1 MRKIKGIYRKKGIQ
15 VCDKK
20 NETKPL
26 SSDYDPCL
34 KSKYKPQKDNE
45 IWISY
50 RGQYGVNPLRT
61 DVAKALYKNIK
72 VISHIDA
79 K

>member
-1 MRKIKGIYRKKGIQ
+1 M
-15 VCDKK
+15 CDKK

-26 SSDYDPCL
+26 SSDYDPYL

-50 RGQYGVNPLRT
+50 RGQYGANPLRT
-61 DVAKALYKNIK
+61 DVAKVLYNNIK
-72 VISHIDA
+72 AINKLDD
-79 K
+79 

>member
-1 MRKIKGIYRKKGIQ
+1 M
-15 VCDKK
+15 CDKK
-20 NETKPL
+20 KETKPL
-26 SSDYDPCL
+26 SSDYDPYL

-61 DVAKALYKNIK
+61 DVAKVLYNNIK
-72 VISHIDA
+72 AINKLDD
-79 K
+79 